1 MAKDRS
7 DIVAFPGTTVTAS
20 AAFTAAPAPVGAQR
34 PGAGVAAAY
43 ETLATVAL
51 HRPLQV
57 VQVHAAAAAAPVAQ
71 QLLDLGFLPG
81 ERVSV
86 LAHGWPGADP
96 LVVRIGDATFALR
109 RAEAACVEVAPV
121 TEGPAHGA
129 RHA

>member
-7 DIVAFPGTTVTAS
+7 DIVAFPGSTATAS
-20 AAFTAAPAPVGAQR
+20 AAGTAPPARAGTHR
-34 PGAGVAAAY
+34 RGPGAAAVND
-43 ETLATVAL
+43 TLATAAL

-57 VQVHAAAAAAPVAQ
+57 VQVHASAAATPVARH
-71 QLLDLGFLPG
+71 LLDLGFLPG

-86 LAHGWPGADP
+86 LARGWPGADP

-121 TEGPAHGA
+121 TAGATHGA